1 MSIKP
6 YLEYNFAV
14 VSARLVSFLLTIAF
28 VGIFGLGASYLA
40 RGYRLDTKNLGLKP
54 TGLLVATSSP
64 DGAQILINTILE
76 SATNAT
82 LSLPPDSYDVEI
94 KKEGFLTWR
103 KRLTIKKEEV
113 TKVDAALFPAA
124 PSLSALTF
132 GGAVMPVTSPDGTRV
147 VFGVPKSA
155 DNTKLGLWVM
165 DLGNL
170 PIGFSSDPRQIT
182 NLSPETSSW
191 SWSPDSRQVLV
202 TTQAASG
209 IYLLPAGS
217 YTADRDLVN
226 IRGAQLEKIL
236 AEWQKEKTNRRED
249 DLDLLP
255 SEIRD
260 LLERKTQDFV
270 FSPDENKVL
279 YVASASASLKEE
291 IIPQLPGSS
300 TQKQE
305 RSIKQLHTYVYDIK
319 EDRNFYITD
328 AKVILSLE
336 DLPRQKDH
344 NLLSWFSS
352 SDNVV
357 LAEQNKVTIMD
368 YDGTNRQVIWSGP
381 YNAPYAIPAPNGQRL
396 FLLTPL
402 GAGSPSFANI
412 YALSLK

>member
-1 MSIKP
+1 MDFG
-6 YLEYNFAV
+6 YNFAV

-132 GGAVMPVTSPDGTRV
+132 GGAIMPVTSPDGTRI

-202 TTQAASG
+202 TTQAAG
-209 IYLLPAGS
+209 GTYLLPAGS

-226 IRGAQLEKIL
+226 IRGARLEKVL
-236 AEWQKEKTNRRED
+236 AQWQVEKTNRRED

-255 SEIRD
+255 SEMRD
-260 LLERKTQDFV
+260 FLERKAQDFV

-279 YVASASASLKEE
+279 YIASASASLKEE
-291 IIPQLPGSS
+291 LRSQIPGSS

-305 RSIKQLHTYVYDIK
+305 RGIKQSQTYVYDIK

-328 AKVILSLE
+328 QKVILNSA
-336 DLPRQKDH
+336 
-344 NLLSWFSS
+344 LSTIGWFLTE
-352 SDNVV
+352 NIV
-357 LAEQNKVTIMD
+357 LAEQNNVTIMD
-368 YDGTNRQVIWSGP
+368 YDGTNRQVVWSGP
-381 YNAPYAIPAPNGQRL
+381 YIAPYAIPAPNGQRL

-412 YALSLK
+412 YALGLK

>member
-1 MSIKP
+1 M
-6 YLEYNFAV
+6 
-14 VSARLVSFLLTIAF
+14 SARVVSFLLTIAF

-64 DGAQILINTILE
+64 NGAQILINGLLE

-82 LSLPPDSYDVEI
+82 ISLPPESYDVEI
-94 KKEGFLTWR
+94 KKEGLLSWK
-103 KRLTIKKEEV
+103 KRLIIKKEEV
-113 TKVDAALFPAA
+113 TKVDVALFPAA

-132 GGAVMPVTSPDGTRV
+132 GGAVAPVTSPDGTRI

-182 NLSPETSSW
+182 NLSPETSTW
-191 SWSPDSRQVLV
+191 RWSPDSREVLV
-202 TTQAASG
+202 TTQFTG
-209 IYLLPAGS
+209 GTYLLPAGS
-217 YTADRDLVN
+217 FTADRDLVN
-226 IRGAQLEKIL
+226 IRGARLEKVL
-236 AEWQKEKTNRRED
+236 AQWQKEKTNRRED

-255 SEIRD
+255 SEMRD
-260 LLERKTQDFV
+260 FLERKAQDFI
-270 FSPDENKVL
+270 FSPDEDKVL
-279 YVASASASLKEE
+279 YVASVSATLKEE
-291 IIPQLPGSS
+291 LRPQLPGSS

-305 RSIKQLHTYVYDIK
+305 RGIKQSHTYVYDIK

-328 AKVILSLE
+328 AKVILNLE
-336 DLPRQKDH
+336 DLTRQKDA
-344 NLLSWFSS
+344 NLVSWFLSE
-352 SDNVV
+352 NII

-368 YDGTNRQVIWSGP
+368 YDGTNRQAVWTGP
-381 YNAPYAIPAPNGQRL
+381 YIAPYAIPAPNGQRL

>member
-1 MSIKP
+1 MSTR
-6 YLEYNFAV
+6 V
-14 VSARLVSFLLTIAF
+14 VSFFLTIAF

-64 DGAQILINTILE
+64 NGAQILINGLLE

-82 LSLPPDSYDVEI
+82 ISLPPESYDVEI
-94 KKEGFLTWR
+94 KKEGLISWK
-103 KRLTIKKEEV
+103 KRLIIKKEEV
-113 TKVDAALFPAA
+113 TKVDVTLFPAA

-132 GGAVMPVTSPDGTRV
+132 GGAVAPVTSPDGTRI

-182 NLSPETSSW
+182 NLSPETSTW
-191 SWSPDSRQVLV
+191 RWSPDSREVLV
-202 TTQAASG
+202 TTQFAG
-209 IYLLPAGS
+209 GTYLLPAGS
-217 YTADRDLVN
+217 FTADRDLVN
-226 IRGAQLEKIL
+226 IRGARLEKVL
-236 AEWQKEKTNRRED
+236 TQWQKEKTNRRED

-255 SEIRD
+255 SEMRD
-260 LLERKTQDFV
+260 FLERKAQDFI
-270 FSPDENKVL
+270 FSPDEDKVL
-279 YVASASASLKEE
+279 YIASVSATLKEE
-291 IIPQLPGSS
+291 LRPQLPGSS

-305 RSIKQLHTYVYDIK
+305 HGIKQSHTYVYDIK

-328 AKVILSLE
+328 AKVILNLE
-336 DLPRQKDH
+336 DLTRQKDA
-344 NLLSWFSS
+344 NLVSWFLSE
-352 SDNVV
+352 NII

-368 YDGTNRQVIWSGP
+368 YDGTNRQAVWTGP
-381 YNAPYAIPAPNGQRL
+381 YIAPYAIPAPNGQRL